1 MYYLIVGIVCLAV
14 GAIGAV
20 IYYRKHIASVEAA
33 LKKAEAIRDEARA
46 EAAALKK
53 KVSG

>member
-20 IYYRKHIASVEAA
+20 IYYRRHVVEIESA
-33 LKKAEAIRDEARA
+33 LAEAKAIRDKARA
-46 EAAALKK
+46 EAEALKK
-53 KVSG
+53 KVGG